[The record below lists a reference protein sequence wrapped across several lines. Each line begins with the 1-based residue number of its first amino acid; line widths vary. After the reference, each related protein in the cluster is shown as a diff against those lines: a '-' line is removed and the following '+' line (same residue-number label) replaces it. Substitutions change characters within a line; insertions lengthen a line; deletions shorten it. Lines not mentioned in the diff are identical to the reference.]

1 MLNTEYGGD
10 EERCGC
16 IHSSCRFHKG
26 ICLKK
31 KKSWLGR
38 LLVASPNNTSRQERE
53 FSVPHEGSAPS
64 AMCMLCSSE
73 FRPA

>member
-31 KKSWLGR
+31 KKKVGLGDYW
-38 LLVASPNNTSRQERE
+38 
-53 FSVPHEGSAPS
+53 
-64 AMCMLCSSE
+64 
-73 FRPA
+73 